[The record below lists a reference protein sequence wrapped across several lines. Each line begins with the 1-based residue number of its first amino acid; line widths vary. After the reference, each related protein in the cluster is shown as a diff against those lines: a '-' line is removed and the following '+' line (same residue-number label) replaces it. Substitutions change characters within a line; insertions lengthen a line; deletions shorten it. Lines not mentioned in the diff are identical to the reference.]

1 MLPDHAVVVAAHS
14 ASYGALPATLTRHP
28 ASIA

>member
-14 ASYGALPATLTRHP
+14 ASCGALPATLTRHP